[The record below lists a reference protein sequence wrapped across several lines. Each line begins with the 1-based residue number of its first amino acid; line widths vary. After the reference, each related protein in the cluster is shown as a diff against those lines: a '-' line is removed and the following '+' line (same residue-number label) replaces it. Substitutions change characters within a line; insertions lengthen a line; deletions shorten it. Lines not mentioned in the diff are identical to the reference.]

1 MLLEAIRTPDE
12 IILRT
17 DKSACKSGIRI
28 IEANTIPTTIASTIL
43 RERKIAIGRRMTK
56 PEIKQRRSVDFLISS
71 NTAITHGIG

>member
-12 IILRT
+12 SILRT

-28 IEANTIPTTIASTIL
+28 IEDNTIPTSIASTIL
-43 RERKIAIGRRMTK
+43 RERKIAIGRRMTN